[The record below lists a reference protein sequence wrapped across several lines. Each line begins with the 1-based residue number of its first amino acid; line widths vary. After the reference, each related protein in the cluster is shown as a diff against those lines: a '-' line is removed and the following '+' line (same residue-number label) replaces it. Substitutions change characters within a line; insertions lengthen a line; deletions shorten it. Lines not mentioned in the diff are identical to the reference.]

1 MKDVGF
7 VSLVY
12 ILAFGPIIGFV
23 GFTLRQGRRLS
34 RQVPDK
40 DKPWT

>member
-7 VSLVY
+7 ISLVY
-12 ILAFGPIIGFV
+12 VITFGSIV
-23 GFTLRQGRRLS
+23 GLVAYTLSQGRKLS